1 MSNESY
7 PTSATNNPNSEDI
20 NRDNT
25 LNELE
30 RYYQYEI
37 NLNPD
42 EMVIGENYITD
53 IYTASVKLPMVIQ
66 RK

>member
-1 MSNESY
+1 MSPESY

-37 NLNPD
+37 NHIYD
-42 EMVIGENYITD
+42 QIEIGKNYIID
-53 IYTASVKLPMVIQ
+53 
-66 RK
+66 